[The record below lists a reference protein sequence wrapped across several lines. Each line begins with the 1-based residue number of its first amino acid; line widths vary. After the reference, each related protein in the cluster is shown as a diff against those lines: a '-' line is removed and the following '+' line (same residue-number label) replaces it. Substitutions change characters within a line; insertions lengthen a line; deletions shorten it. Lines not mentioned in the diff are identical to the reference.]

1 MSKLPVETSQLLEA
15 RLERGEVVYY
25 AACPFALQQGG
36 DLAFLM
42 TQSLGGRR
50 HKNIS
55 YAPCTG
61 RVAGF
66 RWQGE
71 KQTARLG
78 DLLAA
83 FADSAAHW
91 LASATPR
98 YGATWQR
105 DRASLRP
112 EEEATR
118 RLRLHARND
127 LLHIDAFPNR
137 PTGGARILRLFA
149 NINPTDPRVWAI
161 SETFPSLLERF
172 GQQVGLPMGSGA
184 NWARRLERAV
194 LRVFH
199 PQRQRTPY
207 DEFMLGLHHYL
218 KENQL
223 FQETAPCR
231 FKTFV
236 PGSAWLA
243 FTDGVSYAELRG
255 QFALEHT
262 FLVPVASLV
271 DPDRAPLRLLEKICG
286 VQLAGSAA

>member
-1 MSKLPVETSQLLEA
+1 MSNSFVDTSQLLDA
-15 RLERGEVVYY
+15 RLERGEVVYF
-25 AACPFALQQGG
+25 AICPFALPQGD

-55 YAPCTG
+55 YDPSTG

-66 RWQGE
+66 RWQSE
-71 KQTARLG
+71 KQAARLG

-83 FADSAAHW
+83 FAGSAADW

-98 YGATWQR
+98 YCSTWQR
-105 DRASLRP
+105 DRATLRP

-127 LLHIDAFPNR
+127 LLHIDAFPSR
-137 PTGGARILRLFA
+137 PTGGSRILRLFA

-161 SETFPSLLERF
+161 SDTFPRLLERF
-172 GQQVGLPMGSGA
+172 GHQVGLPRGSGA
-184 NWARRLERAV
+184 GWARRFERAV
-194 LRVFH
+194 LGLFQ
-199 PQRQRTPY
+199 PKRQRTPY
-207 DEFMLGLHHYL
+207 DEFMLGLHDYL
-218 KENQL
+218 KQDQR
-223 FQETAPCR
+223 FQETAPRR

-243 FTDGVSYAELRG
+243 FTDGVSYSELRG

-262 FLVPVASLV
+262 FLVPVASLA
-271 DPDRAPLRLLEKICG
+271 DPDQAPIRLLEKICG
-286 VQLAGSAA
+286 VQLAGNAA